1 MVVSVMLK
9 IKFGAPKLVCP
20 NSLYRCRKQ
29 SVSTPDCCFTS
40 SQYRRDVFV
49 HLSCISMLG
58 TCFSLGI
65 SAGRRYCVLRGFCMV
80 VEILEAQSGWISSL
94 LRSRIYKGRCTC
106 SLCPERH
113 VIARARAITYLNQF
127 SRTKICA
134 FHSNKYYKHCIVCAK
149 FVSTIIFLIMKITV
163 IFNKNL
169 HNKNLPNDKL
179 LNALET
185 RVHFLEISL
194 KFKYS

>member
-1 MVVSVMLK
+1 MFLLVSLLDAGTA
-9 IKFGAPKLVCP
+9 FLG
-20 NSLYRCRKQ
+20 
-29 SVSTPDCCFTS
+29 
-40 SQYRRDVFV
+40 VF
-49 HLSCISMLG
+49 
-58 TCFSLGI
+58 
-65 SAGRRYCVLRGFCMV
+65 RMV

-113 VIARARAITYLNQF
+113 VIARARASTCLNQF

-149 FVSTIIFLIMKITV
+149 FAFTIIFSIMKITV

-169 HNKNLPNDKL
+169 HNKNFPNDKL
-179 LNALET
+179 LNALKT

-194 KFKYS
+194 KFKYF